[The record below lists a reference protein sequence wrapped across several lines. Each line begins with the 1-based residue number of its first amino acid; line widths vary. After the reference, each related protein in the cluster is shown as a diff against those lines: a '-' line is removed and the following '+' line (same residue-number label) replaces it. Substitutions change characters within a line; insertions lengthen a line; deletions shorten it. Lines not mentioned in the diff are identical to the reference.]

1 MGLGSGFGYGGS
13 TIDRTNYN
21 SGNSRNDTANNS
33 YSKSNRSGSSNR
45 YSSNT
50 PTSTNNVFSHKG
62 ESGSS
67 NRYSSNTP
75 TLNYANDKQNILENA
90 PSKSITESYKI
101 AENPNPF
108 IRDVMSIGQKY
119 NTYQRQVA
127 NPEYNNYIQNQN
139 QKQTNRYNNI
149 SNKYRGAI
157 DWSLLR
163 MSNFQNESTLS
174 SIFGNTGNNFMNNST
189 SLSLAKRALFG

>member
-119 NTYQRQVA
+119 NTYQRQAA
-127 NPEYNNYIQNQN
+127 NPEYDQYINKKNNEYN
-139 QKQTNRYNNI
+139 KKYNNFQWG
-149 SNKYRGAI
+149 NYNWNNLAQN
-157 DWSLLR
+157 D
-163 MSNFQNESTLS
+163 FQNEQKLTG
-174 SIFGNTGNNFMNNST
+174 FYNNTGNNFMNNSAT
-189 SLSLAKRALFG
+189 LSMAKKALFG

>member
-62 ESGSS
+62 KSGSS

-119 NTYQRQVA
+119 NTYQRQAA
-127 NPEYNNYIQNQN
+127 NPEYNQYIQN
-139 QKQTNRYNNI
+139 KNNEY
-149 SNKYRGAI
+149 SNKY
-157 DWSLLR
+157 
-163 MSNFQNESTLS
+163 SNFRWGNYNWNDLGQNDFQSQQKLTGLFS
-174 SIFGNTGNNFMNNST
+174 NTGNNFMDNQT
-189 SLSLAKRALFG
+189 TLSLAKRALFG